1 MVIGRR
7 DGAVGP
13 FPVLVEGWDLSDT
26 GTADDYGFAVL
37 YGEEVGEGYTDPTS
51 TGVVILLYARNI
63 TTQPS
68 QVTAHIELGVLG
80 HLFLTLESKKLHGSK
95 ILSEEQDEH
104 LGE

>member
-7 DGAVGP
+7 NGAVCP

-26 GTADDYGFAVL
+26 GTADDYGFAIL

-51 TGVVILLYARNI
+51 MGVVILLYACNL

-68 QVTAHIELGVLG
+68 QVTAHIELGVLR
-80 HLFLTLESKKLHGSK
+80 HLFLTLEGKKLHGSK
-95 ILSEEQDEH
+95 ILREEQDEH